1 MKHATGKP
9 ECDKHVIEAA
19 VRRFGPLSRSR
30 IHELTGV
37 RSSATSV
44 LVRELIEEGRLVE
57 VGRAPQRKRTGRRE
71 VLLSLNEDYRHIA
84 AVEFDEETV
93 TAGVLN
99 MRPAIR
105 AVVSEP
111 ANLREGVEGLA
122 GQLLRCMSRAL
133 AEAGLRP
140 GALMGVGVADPGLVD
155 SRSGVTV
162 LSSTLDFWNQAPLKV
177 LFEREFGVPAVV
189 ESKTRA
195 KAVAER
201 MLGAGGMRENLVY
214 VDYGAGIGAGLIL
227 DGKLLHGESGAA
239 GEFGHTLAV
248 RGGPAC
254 KCGSYGCLEAVAG
267 ARAVEG
273 RMRRAI
279 AEGGT
284 SLALAAAG
292 GDPERITAWM
302 VLDAASRG
310 DKIAA
315 NIVAEVARHLGLGL
329 ANLVN
334 LFNPSIVV
342 LDSRLKAAGQE
353 LLGEVRTVIRR
364 QALAYSA
371 RRLVVR
377 YAELGSGAG
386 ILGLALIFLERHFE
400 IPLLRPPRFLI
411 EAAQGAGGALAAR
424 AGV

>member
-1 MKHATGKP
+1 MKHVNGMP
-9 ECDKHVIEAA
+9 ERDKHVIEAV

-44 LVRELIEEGRLVE
+44 LVRELIDEGRLRE
-57 VGRAPQRKRTGRRE
+57 TGRAPNRKRTGRKE

-99 MRPAIR
+99 LRPAIR

-111 ANLREGVEGLA
+111 ANTREGAEGLA
-122 GQLLRCMSRAL
+122 GQLVRCTRKAL
-133 AEAGLRP
+133 AEAGLKA

-155 SRSGVTV
+155 SRRGVTV
-162 LSSTLDFWNQAPLKV
+162 LSSTIDFWNQAPLKS

-195 KAVAER
+195 KAMAER
-201 MLGAGGMRENLVY
+201 VLGAGGMRENLVY
-214 VDYGAGIGAGLIL
+214 VDYGVGIGAGLIL
-227 DGKLLHGESGAA
+227 DGKLLHGETGAA

-279 AEGGT
+279 AEGGS

-292 GDPERITAWM
+292 GNPERITAWM
-302 VLDAASRG
+302 VLEAASKG

-315 NIVAEVARHLGLGL
+315 NIMAEVAGHLGLGL

-334 LFNPSIVV
+334 LFNPSAVV
-342 LDSRLKAAGQE
+342 LDSRLKAGGQE
-353 LLGEVRTVIRR
+353 LLDEVKTAVRR
-364 QALAYSA
+364 QALAYSTKRIA
-371 RRLVVR
+371 IRF
-377 YAELGSGAG
+377 AELGSGAG

-400 IPLLRPPRFLI
+400 IPVLRPPRFMI
-411 EAAQGAGGALAAR
+411 EAEAAPESAAAAGTGD
-424 AGV
+424 